1 LSPTIVSSEYLYRG
15 RLISLKMVRAIYPR
29 GEVVREVVEHPG
41 SVVIVPEL
49 EPGRYLLLRQHRISV
64 GEVLLEL
71 PAGTIEAGEKP
82 EDCAA
87 RELEEETG
95 YKAGQLIRLARTY
108 STPGY
113 STETM
118 DIFLARN
125 LEKSSSKLESDEEI
139 ELMEMDREAV
149 ARAVREGEIRDL
161 KTIAALFLAF
171 SYG

>member
-1 LSPTIVSSEYLYRG
+1 
-15 RLISLKMVRAIYPR
+15 MVRAIYPR